1 MGRAPPSV
9 RVLLHWHSWQ
19 DTYVTA
25 LPFLITYKSRRPLAA
40 GENAMT
46 VISEALSK
54 IVENRDN
61 VNTAVKNTEHMLQD
75 QFEAAREHE
84 QSPSVPCACGSLSE
98 TWSNALAYPAYDDSP
113 EQNGCRVGWI
123 SDDALYVHGEGS
135 AATWSESGY
144 LMSRRALARMPHCRR
159 LKKNC

>member
-1 MGRAPPSV
+1 
-9 RVLLHWHSWQ
+9 
-19 DTYVTA
+19 
-25 LPFLITYKSRRPLAA
+25 
-40 GENAMT
+40 MT

-113 EQNGCRVGWI
+113 EQKIARRIVLRGGKA
-123 SDDALYVHGEGS
+123 DTE
-135 AATWSESGY
+135 SETEDGPS
-144 LMSRRALARMPHCRR
+144 
-159 LKKNC
+159 